1 MSDSLRFP
9 ARMRVRLDRDFR
21 RAYARRLRRDLGFA
35 ALLAASNGLT
45 HARLGISISR
55 RVGTAVRRNRI
66 KRLLRE
72 AFRLEQRAMP
82 AGVDLIVQVR
92 PHEPRELGA
101 YRAALLE
108 HAPPL
113 GALAL
118 REPDRSPSHPMDGSA
133 ARDEA

>member
-1 MSDSLRFP
+1 MSGPLGFP

-21 RAYARRLRRDLGFA
+21 RAYALRLRRDLGFA
-35 ALLAASNGLT
+35 SLLAAPNGLP
-45 HARLGISISR
+45 HARFGISIGR

-72 AFRLEQRAMP
+72 AFRLEQHVLP

-92 PHEPRELGA
+92 PHDPRSLA
-101 YRAALLE
+101 DYRAALLE
-108 HAPPL
+108 HAPAL

-118 REPDRSPSHPMDGSA
+118 TEPDRRRSRPTGGS
-133 ARDEA
+133 EAGGER

>member
-1 MSDSLRFP
+1 MSGLGFP

-21 RAYARRLRRDLGFA
+21 RAYDLRLRRDLGFA
-35 ALLAASNGLT
+35 SLLAAPNGLP

-55 RVGTAVRRNRI
+55 RVGTAARRNRI

-72 AFRLEQRAMP
+72 AFRLQQQAMP

-92 PHEPRELGA
+92 PHEPRELSA
-101 YRAALLE
+101 YRDALLA

-118 REPDRSPSHPMDGSA
+118 TAPDRRPSHPTDGSA
-133 ARDEA
+133 PADAG

>member
-1 MSDSLRFP
+1 MSESLRFW

-21 RAYARRLRRDLGFA
+21 RAYDRRLRRDLGFA
-35 ALLAASNGLT
+35 SLLAAANGLT

-92 PHEPRELGA
+92 PHEPRELA
-101 YRAALLE
+101 TYRTALLE
-108 HAPPL
+108 HAPTL

-118 REPDRSPSHPMDGSA
+118 REPDRDPSRPTGGSA
-133 ARDEA
+133 AGDAR

>member
-1 MSDSLRFP
+1 MAALRFP

-21 RAYARRLRRDLGFA
+21 RAYAARLRRDLGFA
-35 ALLAASNGLT
+35 QLLAAANGLP
-45 HARLGISISR
+45 HPRLGISIGR

-72 AFRLEQRAMP
+72 AFRLEQRSMP

-92 PHEPRELGA
+92 PHEPRTLED
-101 YRAALLE
+101 YREAMLR

-113 GALAL
+113 GELAL
-118 REPDRSPSHPMDGSA
+118 RAPDRGRSRPMDGTEA
-133 ARDEA
+133 ADAG

>member
-1 MSDSLRFP
+1 MSGPLGFP

-21 RAYARRLRRDLGFA
+21 RAYALRLRRDLGFA
-35 ALLAASNGLT
+35 SLLAAPNGLA
-45 HARLGISISR
+45 HARLGISIGR
-55 RVGTAVRRNRI
+55 RAGTAVCRNRI

-92 PHEPRELGA
+92 PHEPRTLEA
-101 YRAALLE
+101 YREALLR

-113 GALAL
+113 GNLAL
-118 REPDRSPSHPMDGSA
+118 KAPDRARTRPTGDTGAADGA
-133 ARDEA
+133 

>member
-1 MSDSLRFP
+1 MADLGFP
-9 ARMRVRLDRDFR
+9 SRMRVRLDRDFR
-21 RAYARRLRRDLGFA
+21 RAYSARLRRDLGFA
-35 ALLAASNGLT
+35 SMLAAANGLQ
-45 HARLGISISR
+45 HPRLGISIGR

-72 AFRLEQRAMP
+72 AFRLEQRGMP

-92 PHEPRELGA
+92 PHEPRALQD
-101 YRAALLE
+101 YREALLR

-118 REPDRSPSHPMDGSA
+118 KAPDRGRTHPMGGSEA
-133 ARDEA
+133 ADEA

>member
-1 MSDSLRFP
+1 MSGSLGFP

-21 RAYARRLRRDLGFA
+21 RAYDRRLRRDLGFA
-35 ALLAASNGLT
+35 SLLAAANGLT

-72 AFRLEQRAMP
+72 AFRLEQQAMP

-92 PHEPRELGA
+92 PHEPRTLEA
-101 YRAALLE
+101 YRSALLE
-108 HAPPL
+108 HAPSL

-118 REPDRSPSHPMDGSA
+118 TAPDRGRSRPTGDSA
-133 ARDEA
+133 ADDEG

>member
-1 MSDSLRFP
+1 MASLGFP

-21 RAYARRLRRDLGFA
+21 RAYAARLRRDMGFA
-35 ALLAASNGLT
+35 QLLAAANGLT
-45 HARLGISISR
+45 HARLGISIGR

-72 AFRLEQRAMP
+72 AFRLEQRSMP

-92 PHEPRELGA
+92 PHEPRTLED
-101 YRAALLE
+101 YRETLLR

-113 GALAL
+113 GELAL
-118 REPDRSPSHPMDGSA
+118 KAPDRGRSRPRDDSEA
-133 ARDEA
+133 AGAG